1 MFKKVMSL
9 ALASTLVLSAGA
21 FAASAAEAEDAV
33 AANDE
38 SAVAADDSSAV
49 AAGDESQVGAG
60 TKIYFDVKSAG
71 WKNFSKIYCHV
82 WRADGTG
89 KWPSWQTKKEV
100 CKKESDDLYS
110 YDITKAGKE
119 NAEEIQNAGS
129 KNLYCVIFS
138 SDTGSQIYNTIM
150 NGNCI
155 GDTLYVTGNKIENPK
170 DSQKTDTEAAWKN
183 HPECGPQKVITST
196 SKVVGTAL
204 ADGTTDVTLMA
215 DYLLDYVSEDGTPD
229 TSKTDKSQD
238 LINQL
243 KISPLAVMSNV
254 NFKLEGFVKA
264 ETMTQEAADKK
275 KATIEGILGN
285 CTDPTKGGE
294 KVNKDEIKNAEAKN
308 DAAESSGSSNGGS
321 SNGGSSSNGSS
332 SNGSSNGSS
341 SGSNSVQSGQ
351 ETTIFFVFAG
361 VMVATAGVFF
371 LVRRREN

>member
-71 WKNFSKIYCHV
+71 WKNFSKIYCHI

-138 SDTGSQIYNTIM
+138 ADTQVQICNTIM

-170 DSQKTDTEAAWKN
+170 DSQKMDIEAAWKN

-196 SKVVGTAL
+196 SKIVGTAL
-204 ADGTTDVTLMA
+204 ADGTTDVTLLA
-215 DYLLDYVSEDGTPD
+215 DYLLDYVSDEGVAD
-229 TSKTDKSQD
+229 TSKTDKTQD

-243 KISPLAVMSNV
+243 KVSPVAVMSNV
-254 NFKLEGFVKA
+254 NFKLEGFVKE
-264 ETMTQEAADKK
+264 ETMTQDVANKK

-308 DAAESSGSSNGGS
+308 DAADTSGS

-361 VMVATAGVFF
+361 VMVAAAGVFF

>member
-9 ALASTLVLSAGA
+9 ALASTLVLSVGA

-89 KWPSWQTKKEV
+89 KWPSWQTKKEE
-100 CKKESDDLYS
+100 CKKENDDLYY
-110 YDITKAGKE
+110 YDITKTG

-138 SDTGSQIYNTIM
+138 ADTGSQTYNTIM
-150 NGNCI
+150 NGNCL
-155 GDTLYVTGNKIENPK
+155 GDTLYCETSEQIENPEDNNK
-170 DSQKTDTEAAWKN
+170 KCNIAVWKN
-183 HPECGPQKVITST
+183 NPDCGPQKVISSSAT
-196 SKVVGTAL
+196 VVGTAL

-215 DYLLDYVSEDGTPD
+215 DFLIKFVLDDGSAD
-229 TSKTDKSQD
+229 TSKTDKTQD
-238 LINQL
+238 LINSL
-243 KISPLAVMSNV
+243 KVSPVDVMSNV
-254 NFKLEGFVKA
+254 KYKLEKA
-264 ETMTQEAADKK
+264 VEKGDTNQDAANKK
-275 KATIEGILGN
+275 EATIKGILGK

-294 KVNKDEIKNAEAKN
+294 KVNQDEINNAEAKN
-308 DAAESSGSSNGGS
+308 DAAESSGS

-361 VMVATAGVFF
+361 VMVAAAGVFF

>member
-49 AAGDESQVGAG
+49 AAGDD

-71 WKNFSKIYCHV
+71 WKNFSTIYCHI

-100 CKKESDDLYS
+100 CKKENDDLYY
-110 YDITKAGKE
+110 YDIKKTG

-138 SDTGSQIYNTIM
+138 ADTGSQIYNTIM

-155 GDTLYVTGNKIENPK
+155 GDTVYVTGNKIENPK
-170 DSQKTDTEAAWKN
+170 DSNKTDTEAAWKN

-196 SKVVGTAL
+196 SKIVGSAL
-204 ADGTTDVTLMA
+204 ADGTTDVTLLA
-215 DYLLDYVSEDGTPD
+215 DYLIDYVSDEGVAD
-229 TSKTDKSQD
+229 TSKTDKTQD
-238 LINQL
+238 LINEL

-254 NFKLEGFVKA
+254 KFKLEDFVKA
-264 ETMTQEAADKK
+264 GTMTQDVADKK
-275 KATIEGILGN
+275 QATIGDILGK

-294 KVNKDEIKNAEAKN
+294 KVNPDEIKNAEAKN
-308 DAAESSGSSNGGS
+308 DADSSSSGSSS
-321 SNGGSSSNGSS
+321 SNGSNSGSSSNGSS
-332 SNGSSNGSS
+332 SSSS

-361 VMVATAGVFF
+361 VMVAAAGVFF

>member
-49 AAGDESQVGAG
+49 AAGDD

-71 WKNFSKIYCHV
+71 WKNFSTIYCHI

-110 YDITKAGKE
+110 YDITKTG

-138 SDTGSQIYNTIM
+138 ADTQVQIYNTIM

-155 GDTLYVTGNKIENPK
+155 GDTVYVTGNKIENPK
-170 DSQKTDTEAAWKN
+170 DSNKVDTEAAWKN

-204 ADGTTDVTLMA
+204 ADGTTDVTLLA
-215 DYLLDYVSEDGTPD
+215 DYLLDYVSDEGVAD
-229 TSKTDKSQD
+229 TSKTDKTQD

-243 KISPLAVMSNV
+243 KISPVAVMSNV
-254 NFKLEGFVKA
+254 NFKLEGFVKE
-264 ETMTQEAADKK
+264 ETMTQDVANKK

-294 KVNKDEIKNAEAKN
+294 KVNKDEINNAEAKN
-308 DAAESSGSSNGGS
+308 DAAESNGGS
-321 SNGGSSSNGSS
+321 SNSGSSSNGSS

-361 VMVATAGVFF
+361 VMVAAAGVFF

>member
-38 SAVAADDSSAV
+38 SAVAAD
-49 AAGDESQVGAG
+49 ESQVGAG

-71 WKNFSKIYCHV
+71 WKNFSTIYCHV

-110 YDITKAGKE
+110 YDIKKTG

-138 SDTGSQIYNTIM
+138 ADTGSQIYNTIM

-155 GDTLYVTGNKIENPK
+155 GDTVYVTGNKIENPK
-170 DSQKTDTEAAWKN
+170 DSNKTDTEAAWKN

-196 SKVVGTAL
+196 SKIVGTAL

-215 DYLLDYVSEDGTPD
+215 DYLLDYVSDEGVAD
-229 TSKTDKSQD
+229 TSKTDKTQD
-238 LINQL
+238 LINEL

-254 NFKLEGFVKA
+254 NFKLEDFVKA
-264 ETMTQEAADKK
+264 ETMTQDVADKK
-275 KATIEGILGN
+275 KATIGDILGK

-294 KVNKDEIKNAEAKN
+294 KVNPDEIKNAEAKN
-308 DAAESSGSSNGGS
+308 DAAESNGGS
-321 SNGGSSSNGSS
+321 SNSGSSSNGSS

-361 VMVATAGVFF
+361 VMVAAAGVFF

>member
-71 WKNFSKIYCHV
+71 WKNFSTIYCHI

-110 YDITKAGKE
+110 YDITKTGKD

-138 SDTGSQIYNTIM
+138 ADTQVQICNTIM

-170 DSQKTDTEAAWKN
+170 DSQKMDIEAAWKN

-196 SKVVGTAL
+196 SKIVGTAL
-204 ADGTTDVTLMA
+204 ADGTTDVTLLA
-215 DYLLDYVSEDGTPD
+215 DYLLDYVSDEGVAD
-229 TSKTDKSQD
+229 TSKTDKTQD

-243 KISPLAVMSNV
+243 NISPLTVMSNV

-264 ETMTQEAADKK
+264 GTMTQDVADKK

-294 KVNKDEIKNAEAKN
+294 KSDPEKIKHAGSSN
-308 DAAESSGSSNGGS
+308 DADKSSSSSNGGS
-321 SNGGSSSNGSS
+321 SNGGSPSGDPSSNG
-332 SNGSSNGSS
+332 GPS

-361 VMVATAGVFF
+361 VMVAAAGVFF

>member
-9 ALASTLVLSAGA
+9 ALASTLVLSVGA

-110 YDITKAGKE
+110 YDITKTG

-138 SDTGSQIYNTIM
+138 ADTGAQIYNTIM

-155 GDTLYVTGNKIENPK
+155 GDTVYVTGNKIENPK

-204 ADGTTDVTLMA
+204 ADGTTDVTLLA
-215 DYLLDYVSEDGTPD
+215 DYLLDYVSDDGTAD
-229 TSKTDKSQD
+229 TSKTDKTQD

-243 KISPLAVMSNV
+243 KVSPLAVMSNV
-254 NFKLEGFVKA
+254 NFKLEGFVKE
-264 ETMTQEAADKK
+264 ETMTQDVANKK

-294 KVNKDEIKNAEAKN
+294 KVNKDEIKNAEAEN
-308 DAAESSGSSNGGS
+308 DAADTSGSSNGGS

-361 VMVATAGVFF
+361 VMVAAAGVFF

>member
-49 AAGDESQVGAG
+49 AADDSSAVAAGDD

-71 WKNFSKIYCHV
+71 WKNFSKIYCHI

-110 YDITKAGKE
+110 YDITKTG
-119 NAEEIQNAGS
+119 NAEEIKNAGS

-138 SDTGSQIYNTIM
+138 ADTQVQICNTIM

-155 GDTLYVTGNKIENPK
+155 GDTVYVTGNKIENPK
-170 DSQKTDTEAAWKN
+170 DSQKTDIEAAWRN

-196 SKVVGTAL
+196 SKIVGTAL
-204 ADGTTDVTLMA
+204 ADGTTDVTLLA
-215 DYLLDYVSEDGTPD
+215 DYLLDYVSDEGVAD
-229 TSKTDKSQD
+229 TSKTDKTQD
-238 LINQL
+238 LINEL
-243 KISPLAVMSNV
+243 KVSPVAVMSNV
-254 NFKLEGFVKA
+254 NYKLEGFVKA
-264 ETMTQEAADKK
+264 ETMTQDVANKK

-294 KVNKDEIKNAEAKN
+294 NVNKDEIKNAEAKN
-308 DAAESSGSSNGGS
+308 DAAESSGSSSNGGS
-321 SNGGSSSNGSS
+321 SNSGSSSNGS
-332 SNGSSNGSS
+332 SSNGSS

-361 VMVATAGVFF
+361 VMVAAAGVFF

>member
-9 ALASTLVLSAGA
+9 ALASTLVLSVGA

-71 WKNFSKIYCHV
+71 WKNFSKIYCHI

-110 YDITKAGKE
+110 YDITKTG

-138 SDTGSQIYNTIM
+138 ADTQVQIYNTIM

-155 GDTLYVTGNKIENPK
+155 GDTVYVTGNKIENPK
-170 DSQKTDTEAAWKN
+170 DSSKTDTEAAWKN

-196 SKVVGTAL
+196 SKIVGTAL
-204 ADGTTDVTLMA
+204 ADGTTDVTLLA
-215 DYLLDYVSEDGTPD
+215 DYLLDYVSDDGTAD
-229 TSKTDKSQD
+229 TSKTDKTQD

-243 KISPLAVMSNV
+243 NISPLTVMSNV
-254 NFKLEGFVKA
+254 NYKLEGFVKE
-264 ETMTQEAADKK
+264 ETMTQDVANKK
-275 KATIEGILGN
+275 QATIKGILGK

-294 KVNKDEIKNAEAKN
+294 KVNQDDIN
-308 DAAESSGSSNGGS
+308 DAGSSNDADKSNGSEKGSEKGGSPSGDPSSNGGP
-321 SNGGSSSNGSS
+321 
-332 SNGSSNGSS
+332 S

-361 VMVATAGVFF
+361 VMVAAAGVFF

>member
-1 MFKKVMSL
+1 MSL

-71 WKNFSKIYCHV
+71 WKNFSTIYCHV

-110 YDITKAGKE
+110 YDIKKTG

-138 SDTGSQIYNTIM
+138 ADTQVQICNTIM

-155 GDTLYVTGNKIENPK
+155 GDTLYVTGNKLENPK
-170 DSQKTDTEAAWKN
+170 DSQKTDIEAAWRN

-196 SKVVGTAL
+196 SKIVGTAL
-204 ADGTTDVTLMA
+204 ADGTTDVTLLA
-215 DYLLDYVSEDGTPD
+215 DYLLDYVSDEGVAD
-229 TSKTDKSQD
+229 TSKTDKTQD

-243 KISPLAVMSNV
+243 KVSPVAVMSNV
-254 NFKLEGFVKA
+254 NFKLEGFVKE
-264 ETMTQEAADKK
+264 ETMTQDVA
-275 KATIEGILGN
+275 N

-308 DAAESSGSSNGGS
+308 DAADTSGSSNGGS

-361 VMVATAGVFF
+361 VMVAAAGVFF

>member
-1 MFKKVMSL
+1 MSL

-21 FAASAAEAEDAV
+21 FAASAAEAED
-33 AANDE
+33 
-38 SAVAADDSSAV
+38 AV

-110 YDITKAGKE
+110 YDITKTG

-138 SDTGSQIYNTIM
+138 ADTQVQIYNTIM

-155 GDTLYVTGNKIENPK
+155 GDTVYVTGNKIENPK
-170 DSQKTDTEAAWKN
+170 DSSKTDTEAAWKN

-204 ADGTTDVTLMA
+204 ADGTTDVTLLA
-215 DYLLDYVSEDGTPD
+215 DYLLDYVSDDGTAD
-229 TSKTDKSQD
+229 TSKTDKTQD

-254 NFKLEGFVKA
+254 NFKLEGFVKE
-264 ETMTQEAADKK
+264 ETMTQDVANKK
-275 KATIEGILGN
+275 KATIEGILGK

-294 KVNKDEIKNAEAKN
+294 KVNQDEINNAEAKN
-308 DAAESSGSSNGGS
+308 DAAESSGS

-361 VMVATAGVFF
+361 VMVAAAGVFF

>member
-89 KWPSWQTKKEV
+89 TWPSWQTRKEV
-100 CKKESDDLYS
+100 CNKESDDLYS
-110 YDITKAGKE
+110 YDITKTG

-138 SDTGSQIYNTIM
+138 ADTGSQIYNTIM

-155 GDTLYVTGNKIENPK
+155 GDTVYVTGNKIENPK
-170 DSQKTDTEAAWKN
+170 DSQKADTEAAWKN

-196 SKVVGTAL
+196 SKIVGTAL
-204 ADGTTDVTLMA
+204 ADGTTDVTLLA
-215 DYLLDYVSEDGTPD
+215 DYLLDYVSDDGTAD
-229 TSKTDKSQD
+229 TSKTDKTQD

-243 KISPLAVMSNV
+243 KVSPLAVMSNV
-254 NFKLEGFVKA
+254 KFKLEGFVKA
-264 ETMTQEAADKK
+264 GTMTQDVADKK
-275 KATIEGILGN
+275 QATIGDILGK

-294 KVNKDEIKNAEAKN
+294 KVNPDEIKNAEAKN
-308 DAAESSGSSNGGS
+308 DAADTSG
-321 SNGGSSSNGSS
+321 SSNGSS

-361 VMVATAGVFF
+361 VMVAAAGVFF

>member
-49 AAGDESQVGAG
+49 AADDSSAVAAGDD

-71 WKNFSKIYCHV
+71 WKNFSKIYCHI

-110 YDITKAGKE
+110 YDITKTG
-119 NAEEIQNAGS
+119 NAEEIKNAGS

-138 SDTGSQIYNTIM
+138 ADTQVQICNTIM

-155 GDTLYVTGNKIENPK
+155 GDTVYVTGNKIENPK
-170 DSQKTDTEAAWKN
+170 DSQKTDIEAAWRN

-196 SKVVGTAL
+196 SKIVGTAL
-204 ADGTTDVTLMA
+204 ADGTTDVTLLA
-215 DYLLDYVSEDGTPD
+215 DYLLDYVSDEGVAD
-229 TSKTDKSQD
+229 TSKTDKTQD
-238 LINQL
+238 LINEL
-243 KISPLAVMSNV
+243 KVSPVAVMSNV
-254 NFKLEGFVKA
+254 NYKLEGFVKA
-264 ETMTQEAADKK
+264 ETMTQDVANKK

-294 KVNKDEIKNAEAKN
+294 KVNPDEIKNAEAKN
-308 DAAESSGSSNGGS
+308 DAAESSGSSSNGGS
-321 SNGGSSSNGSS
+321 SNSGSSSNGS
-332 SNGSSNGSS
+332 SSNGSS

-361 VMVATAGVFF
+361 VMVAAAGVFF

>member
-71 WKNFSKIYCHV
+71 WKNFSTIYCHI

-110 YDITKAGKE
+110 YDITKTGKD

-138 SDTGSQIYNTIM
+138 ADTQVQICNTIM

-170 DSQKTDTEAAWKN
+170 DSQKMDIEAAWKN

-196 SKVVGTAL
+196 SKIVGTAL
-204 ADGTTDVTLMA
+204 ADGTTDVTLLA
-215 DYLLDYVSEDGTPD
+215 DYLLDYVSDEGVAD
-229 TSKTDKSQD
+229 TSKTDKTQD

-243 KISPLAVMSNV
+243 KVSPLTVMSNV

-264 ETMTQEAADKK
+264 ETMTQDVANKK

-294 KVNKDEIKNAEAKN
+294 KADPEKIKNAGASN
-308 DAAESSGSSNGGS
+308 DAADTSGS

-361 VMVATAGVFF
+361 VMVAAAGVFF

>member
-33 AANDE
+33 AAGDE

-71 WKNFSKIYCHV
+71 WKNFSRIYCHV

-89 KWPSWQTKKEV
+89 NWPSWQTKKEV

-110 YDITKAGKE
+110 YDITKTGKD
-119 NAEEIQNAGS
+119 NAEEIQNSGS

-138 SDTGSQIYNTIM
+138 ADTGSQIYNTIM

-155 GDTLYVTGNKIENPK
+155 GGTVYVTGNQIENPK

-183 HPECGPQKVITST
+183 HPECGAQKVITST
-196 SKVVGTAL
+196 SKIVGTAL

-215 DYLLDYVSEDGTPD
+215 DYLLDYVSDDGTPD
-229 TSKTDKSQD
+229 TSKTDKTQD

-254 NFKLEGFVKA
+254 NYKLQDFVKA
-264 ETMTQEAADKK
+264 ETMTQDVANKK
-275 KATIEGILGN
+275 QETIKGILGK

-294 KVNKDEIKNAEAKN
+294 KVNQDEINNAEAKN
-308 DAAESSGSSNGGS
+308 DAAESSGS

-361 VMVATAGVFF
+361 VMVAAAGVFF

>member
-49 AAGDESQVGAG
+49 AAGDD

-71 WKNFSKIYCHV
+71 WKNFEKIFCHI

-89 KWPSWQTKKEV
+89 KWTSWQTKKEL

-110 YDITKAGKE
+110 YDIKKTG

-138 SDTGSQIYNTIM
+138 ADTQVQICNTIM

-155 GDTLYVTGNKIENPK
+155 GDTVYVTGNKIENPK
-170 DSQKTDTEAAWKN
+170 DSQKTDIEAAWRN

-196 SKVVGTAL
+196 SKIVGTAL
-204 ADGTTDVTLMA
+204 ADGTTDVTLLA
-215 DYLLDYVSEDGTPD
+215 DYLLDYVSDEGVAD
-229 TSKTDKSQD
+229 TSKTDKTQD
-238 LINQL
+238 LINEL
-243 KISPLAVMSNV
+243 KVSPVAVMSNV
-254 NFKLEGFVKA
+254 NYKLEGFVKA
-264 ETMTQEAADKK
+264 ETMTQDVANKK

-294 KVNKDEIKNAEAKN
+294 KVNTDEIKNAEAKN
-308 DAAESSGSSNGGS
+308 DAAESNGSSSNGGS
-321 SNGGSSSNGSS
+321 SNSGSSSNGS
-332 SNGSSNGSS
+332 SSNGSS

-361 VMVATAGVFF
+361 VMVAAAGVFF

>member
-1 MFKKVMSL
+1 MSL

-49 AAGDESQVGAG
+49 AAGDD

-71 WKNFSKIYCHV
+71 WKNFSKIYCHI

-110 YDITKAGKE
+110 YDIKKTG

-138 SDTGSQIYNTIM
+138 ADTQVQICNTIM

-155 GDTLYVTGNKIENPK
+155 GDTVYVTGNKIENPK
-170 DSQKTDTEAAWKN
+170 DSQKTDIEAAWRN

-196 SKVVGTAL
+196 SKIVGTAL
-204 ADGTTDVTLMA
+204 ADGTTDVTLLA
-215 DYLLDYVSEDGTPD
+215 DYLLDYVADNGTPD
-229 TSKTDKSQD
+229 TSKTDKTQD

-243 KISPLAVMSNV
+243 KVSPVAVMSNV
-254 NFKLEGFVKA
+254 NYKLEGFVKA
-264 ETMTQEAADKK
+264 ETMTQDVANKK

-294 KVNKDEIKNAEAKN
+294 KVNPDEIKKAEAKN
-308 DAAESSGSSNGGS
+308 DAAESNGSSNGGS
-321 SNGGSSSNGSS
+321 SNSGSSSNGS
-332 SNGSSNGSS
+332 SSNGSS

-361 VMVATAGVFF
+361 VMVAAAGVFF

>member
-204 ADGTTDVTLMA
+204 ADGTTDVTLLA
-215 DYLLDYVSEDGTPD
+215 DYLLDYVSDDGTAD
-229 TSKTDKSQD
+229 TSKTDKTQD

-243 KISPLAVMSNV
+243 KVSPLAVMSNV
-254 NFKLEGFVKA
+254 NFKLEGFVKE

-308 DAAESSGSSNGGS
+308 DAADTSG
-321 SNGGSSSNGSS
+321 SSNGSS

-361 VMVATAGVFF
+361 VMVAAAGVFF

>member
-49 AAGDESQVGAG
+49 AAGDD

-71 WKNFSKIYCHV
+71 WKNFSTIYCHI

-100 CKKESDDLYS
+100 CKKENDDLYY
-110 YDITKAGKE
+110 YDIKKTG

-138 SDTGSQIYNTIM
+138 ADTGSQIYNTIM

-155 GDTLYVTGNKIENPK
+155 GDTVYVTGNKIENPK
-170 DSQKTDTEAAWKN
+170 DSNKTDTEAAWKN

-196 SKVVGTAL
+196 SKIVGSAL
-204 ADGTTDVTLMA
+204 ADGTTDVTLLA
-215 DYLLDYVSEDGTPD
+215 DYLIDYVSDEGVAD
-229 TSKTDKSQD
+229 TSKTDKTQD
-238 LINQL
+238 LINEL

-254 NFKLEGFVKA
+254 KFKLEDFVKA
-264 ETMTQEAADKK
+264 GTMTQDVADKK
-275 KATIEGILGN
+275 QATIGDILGK

-294 KVNKDEIKNAEAKN
+294 KVNPDEIKNAEAKN
-308 DAAESSGSSNGGS
+308 DAAESN
-321 SNGGSSSNGSS
+321 GSSSNGS
-332 SNGSSNGSS
+332 SSNGSS

-361 VMVATAGVFF
+361 VMVAAAGVFF

>member
-71 WKNFSKIYCHV
+71 WKNFSTIYCHI

-100 CKKESDDLYS
+100 CKKESDDLYY
-110 YDITKAGKE
+110 YDITKTG

-138 SDTGSQIYNTIM
+138 ADTGSQIYNTIM

-155 GDTLYVTGNKIENPK
+155 GDTVYVTGNKIENPK
-170 DSQKTDTEAAWKN
+170 DSNKTDTEAAWKN

-196 SKVVGTAL
+196 SKIVGTAL

-215 DYLLDYVSEDGTPD
+215 DYLLDYVSDEGVAD
-229 TSKTDKSQD
+229 TSKTDKTQD
-238 LINQL
+238 LINEL
-243 KISPLAVMSNV
+243 KISPVAVMSNV
-254 NFKLEGFVKA
+254 NYKLKGFVEDA
-264 ETMTQEAADKK
+264 GTMTQDVADKK
-275 KATIEGILGN
+275 KATIEGILDN

-294 KVNKDEIKNAEAKN
+294 KVNPDEIKNAEAKN
-308 DAAESSGSSNGGS
+308 DADSSSSGSSG
-321 SNGGSSSNGSS
+321 SNGSNSGSSSNGSS
-332 SNGSSNGSS
+332 SSSS

-361 VMVATAGVFF
+361 VMVAAAGVFF

>member
-33 AANDE
+33 AAGDE

-49 AAGDESQVGAG
+49 AAGDESEVGAG

-71 WKNFSKIYCHV
+71 WKNFKTIYCHV

-89 KWPSWQTKKEV
+89 TWPSWQTRKEM
-100 CKKESDDLYS
+100 CTKESDDIYS
-110 YDITKAGKE
+110 YDVTKTG

-138 SDTGSQIYNTIM
+138 ADTGSQIYNTIM
-150 NGNCI
+150 NGNCL
-155 GDTLYVTGNKIENPK
+155 GDTVYVTGKELENPEDNNK
-170 DSQKTDTEAAWKN
+170 KATEAAWKN
-183 HPECGPQKVITST
+183 NPSCGPQKVISSSGT
-196 SKVVGTAL
+196 VVGTAL
-204 ADGTTDVTLMA
+204 AEGTTDVTLMA
-215 DYLLDYVSEDGTPD
+215 DYLIKYISDDGVAD
-229 TSKTDKSQD
+229 TGKTDKTQD
-238 LINQL
+238 LINSL
-243 KISPLAVMSNV
+243 KVSPVDIMANV
-254 NFKLEGFVKA
+254 KYKLPQSVEKGDI
-264 ETMTQEAADKK
+264 TQEAANKK
-275 KATIEGILGN
+275 QATIEGILGN

-294 KVNKDEIKNAEAKN
+294 KVDKNELENAEAKN
-308 DAAESSGSSNGGS
+308 DAAESNGSSNGG
-321 SNGGSSSNGSS
+321 SSNGSS

-361 VMVATAGVFF
+361 VMVAAAGVMF
-371 LVRRREN
+371 LMRRREN

>member
-49 AAGDESQVGAG
+49 AAGDD

-71 WKNFSKIYCHV
+71 WKNFEKIFCHI

-89 KWPSWQTKKEV
+89 KWTSWQTKKEL

-110 YDITKAGKE
+110 YDIKKTG

-138 SDTGSQIYNTIM
+138 ADTQVQICNTIM

-155 GDTLYVTGNKIENPK
+155 GDTVYVTGNKIENPK
-170 DSQKTDTEAAWKN
+170 DSQKTDIEAAWRN

-196 SKVVGTAL
+196 SKIVGTAL
-204 ADGTTDVTLMA
+204 ADGTTDVTLLA
-215 DYLLDYVSEDGTPD
+215 DYLLDYVSDEGVAD
-229 TSKTDKSQD
+229 TSKTDKTQD
-238 LINQL
+238 LINEL
-243 KISPLAVMSNV
+243 KVSPVAVMSNV
-254 NFKLEGFVKA
+254 NYKLEGFVKA
-264 ETMTQEAADKK
+264 ETMTQDVANKK

-285 CTDPTKGGE
+285 CTDPTKGG
-294 KVNKDEIKNAEAKN
+294 KKADPDEIKNAEAKN
-308 DAAESSGSSNGGS
+308 DAAESNGGS
-321 SNGGSSSNGSS
+321 SNSGSSSNGSS

-361 VMVATAGVFF
+361 VMVAAAGVFF